1 MRIHKD
7 ASKKEKKK
15 LTQEWKNFQ
24 GKRKDQYENSAKAL
38 GYSIIAMI
46 ILIIITTLF
55 GSCATTKQHD
65 KCCDKKETQHIK

>member
-46 ILIIITTLF
+46 ILSII
-55 GSCATTKQHD
+55 
-65 KCCDKKETQHIK
+65 